1 MNHDQYSS
9 LAWFIVGAA
18 VAGVSLPYKLGTLSS
33 PGTGFMP
40 FLSGAAMSVFA
51 AVGFLAATLRR
62 EKRAEEPA
70 LFQGLEW
77 RKVLI
82 VLGSLCAYTLLLFP
96 LGFLLSTALFIGFL
110 LRAVVPQRWPLVIGG
125 ALATSAASY
134 LIFEVWLKAQLPKGF
149 WGM

>member
-1 MNHDQYSS
+1 MSHDQCSS
-9 LAWFIVGAA
+9 LTWFFIGAA
-18 VAGVSLPYKLGTLSS
+18 ICGVSLPYKLGTLSS

-40 FLSGAAMSVFA
+40 FLSGGAISFFA
-51 AVGFLAATLRR
+51 AIGFLHATLRR
-62 EKRAEEPA
+62 KKIEEGLG

-77 RKVLI
+77 RRALI
-82 VLGSLCAYTLLLFP
+82 VLASLWVYALLFFP

-125 ALATSAASY
+125 ALTTAVVSY

-149 WGM
+149 WGI